1 MALSKKIIK
10 QKIQTAKGI
19 KKTTKTMEMISA
31 VKMRRLTAR
40 TNNVRLFA
48 RYSLELIRSIASREE
63 LSSPLIAK
71 RETGRTLLVIVGSQK
86 GLCGGYNVNINRK
99 LRELIAEDRLDA
111 GQTDVIAVGRYATRI
126 AMRMNLP
133 VVANVAGL
141 SEIANPEEVREVFE
155 MCTSLFLKD
164 ATYRRVTLVHTT
176 FFKALEYTP
185 AYRRLLPLSE
195 KMVEELS
202 QARPVTGDTKLM
214 NADLYV
220 FEPSFEVI
228 VNHALP
234 QLLLAVF
241 YEAILESLACEHGS
255 RMIAMKN
262 ATDNA
267 TTMQADLTLRFNK
280 ARQQSVTQEISEIS
294 SGAEALAGATL
305 SI

>member
-1 MALSKKIIK
+1 MALSKKLIK

-48 RYSLELIRSIASREE
+48 RYAYELIQSIAARAEIA
-63 LSSPLIAK
+63 SPLMTQ
-71 RETGRTLLVIVGSQK
+71 RENGRTLIVVVGSQK
-86 GLCGGYNVNINRK
+86 GLCGGYNVNVGRK
-99 LRELIAEDRLDA
+99 LRDIFNEGHIEAAE
-111 GQTDVIAVGRYATRI
+111 TDVIAVGRYATRI
-126 AMRMNLP
+126 AERMKLR
-133 VVANVAGL
+133 VVGDFPGM
-141 SEIANPEEVREVFE
+141 SEIASPEEVREVFE
-155 MCTSLFLKD
+155 LCTNLFLKD
-164 ATYRRVTLVHTT
+164 TTYRRVAIVHTSL
-176 FFKALEYTP
+176 FKAPEYTP
-185 AYRRLLPLSE
+185 VYRRLLPLSK
-195 KMVEELS
+195 KMVEELA
-202 QARPVTGDTKLM
+202 QARPQTEVSKHM
-214 NADLYV
+214 NADLYQ
-220 FEPSFEVI
+220 FEPSI
-228 VNHALP
+228 DTIINQALP

-255 RMIAMKN
+255 RMVAMKN

-267 TTMQADLTLRFNK
+267 TAMQEDLTLRFNK

>member
-1 MALSKKIIK
+1 MALSKKLIK

-63 LSSPLIAK
+63 LSSPLITK
-71 RETGRTLLVIVGSQK
+71 REVGRTLLVVVGSQK

-99 LRELIAEDRLDA
+99 LRELVTEGRLEVAD
-111 GQTDVIAVGRYATRI
+111 TDVIAVGRYATKI
-126 AMRMNLP
+126 ATRMNLP
-133 VVANVAGL
+133 VVASIPGM
-141 SEIANPEEVREVFE
+141 SEIANPEEVREIFE
-155 MCTSLFLKD
+155 LCTNLFLKD
-164 ATYRRVTLVHTT
+164 DTYRRVTLVHTT

-185 AYRRLLPLSE
+185 VYRRLLPLSQ
-195 KMVEELS
+195 KMVEELA
-202 QARPVTGDTKLM
+202 QARPVTEETKLM
-214 NADLYV
+214 NPDLYD
-220 FEPSFEVI
+220 FEPSVEV
-228 VNHALP
+228 VVQYALP

-255 RMIAMKN
+255 RMVAMKN

>member
-1 MALSKKIIK
+1 MALSKKLIK

-48 RYSLELIRSIASREE
+48 RYALELIRSIASREE
-63 LSSPLIAK
+63 LTSPLIVK
-71 RETGRTLLVIVGSQK
+71 RDVGRTLLVIVGSQK

-99 LRELIAEDRLDA
+99 LRELVAEDRLVPSEV
-111 GQTDVIAVGRYATRI
+111 DVIAIGRYAEKI
-126 AMRMNLP
+126 AARMNFSIIATVP
-133 VVANVAGL
+133 GV
-141 SEIANPEEVREVFE
+141 SEVANPEEVKHIFE
-155 MCTSLFLKD
+155 MCTERFLKD

-185 AYRRLLPLSE
+185 VFRRLLPLSE
-195 KMVEELS
+195 KMVEELA
-202 QARPVTGDTKLM
+202 QARPLTSESRRM
-214 NADLYV
+214 NVDLYG
-220 FEPSFEVI
+220 FEPSINAI
-228 VNHALP
+228 VTHALP

-255 RMIAMKN
+255 RMVAMKN

-294 SGAEALAGATL
+294 SGAEALTGATL

>member
-1 MALSKKIIK
+1 MALSKKQIK

-31 VKMRRLTAR
+31 VKMRRMAAR

-63 LSSPLIAK
+63 LTSPLIAK
-71 RETGRTLLVIVGSQK
+71 REEGKTLVVIIGSQK
-86 GLCGGYNVNINRK
+86 GLCGGYNVNINRL
-99 LRELIAEDRLDA
+99 LRTLVQEGRLEA
-111 GQTDVIAVGRYATRI
+111 GQTDAIAVGKYATRI
-126 AMRMNLP
+126 AARMDFP
-133 VVANVAGL
+133 VIMSFPGM
-141 SEIANPEEVREVFE
+141 SEVANPEEVREIFE
-155 MCTSLFLKD
+155 TVTRLFLAD
-164 ATYRRVTLVHTT
+164 GTYKRVALVHTS
-176 FFKALEYTP
+176 FFKALDYTP
-185 AYRRLLPLSE
+185 VYRRLLPLSQ

-202 QARPVTGDTKLM
+202 QARAVTE
-214 NADLYV
+214 NAHVMHADKYD
-220 FEPSFEVI
+220 FEPSFEAI
-228 VNHALP
+228 VNQVLP

-255 RMIAMKN
+255 RMVAMKN

-267 TTMQADLTLRFNK
+267 TAMQADLTLRFNK
-280 ARQQSVTQEISEIS
+280 ARQQGVTQEISEIS

>member
-1 MALSKKIIK
+1 MALSKKLIK

-40 TNNVRLFA
+40 TNSVRLFA
-48 RYSLELIRSIASREE
+48 RYALELIRSIASREE
-63 LSSPLIAK
+63 LASPLIAK
-71 RETGRTLLVIVGSQK
+71 RKTGRTLLIIVGSQK

-99 LRELIAEDRLDA
+99 LRELVAENRLVVEE
-111 GQTDVIAVGRYATRI
+111 TDVIAIGRYATRI
-126 AMRMNLP
+126 ASRMNLP
-133 VVANVAGL
+133 VLANIPGM
-141 SEIANPEEVREVFE
+141 SEIASPEEVREVFE
-155 MCTSLFLKD
+155 LCTNLFLKD
-164 ATYRRVTLVHTT
+164 VTYSRVTLVHTAME
-176 FFKALEYTP
+176 KALEYAP
-185 AYRRLLPLSE
+185 VYRRLFPLSE

-202 QARPVTGDTKLM
+202 HAKAVAEEKKHM
-214 NADLYV
+214 NVDQYN
-220 FEPSFEVI
+220 FEPSYGAI
-228 VNHALP
+228 IDQALP

-255 RMIAMKN
+255 RMVAMKN

-267 TTMQADLTLRFNK
+267 TAMQADLTLRFNK

-305 SI
+305 TI

>member
-1 MALSKKIIK
+1 MALSKKLIK

-48 RYSLELIRSIASREE
+48 RYAYELIQSIASYEE
-63 LSSPLIAK
+63 LASPLITK
-71 RETGRTLLVIVGSQK
+71 RDNGRTLLVIVGSQK

-99 LRELIAEDRLDA
+99 LRDLITDGHLDHE
-111 GQTDVIAVGRYATRI
+111 QTDVIAIGRYATRI
-126 AMRMNLP
+126 ANRLQLP
-133 VVANVAGL
+133 LKAEFPGM
-141 SEIANPEEVREVFE
+141 SEIASPKEVEEVFE
-155 MCTSLFLKD
+155 LCTSLFLRD
-164 ATYRRVTLVHTT
+164 NTYRKVALIHTS

-185 AYRRLLPLSE
+185 VFRRLLPLSV
-195 KMVEELS
+195 KMVEEL
-202 QARPVTGDTKLM
+202 AHTRPVSDDAMQMKA
-214 NADLYV
+214 NLYD
-220 FEPSFEVI
+220 FEPSIEV
-228 VNHALP
+228 VVKHALP

-255 RMIAMKN
+255 RMVAMKN

-305 SI
+305 TI